1 MEVRQFSIVEEVI
14 KMQVWQVRVTPERI
28 EVPMEPCL
36 LASIVQDLCITN
48 VSTEQ
53 FRVCSKPQII

>member
-1 MEVRQFSIVEEVI
+1 
-14 KMQVWQVRVTPERI
+14 MQVWQVRVTPERI